1 MQQIEL
7 WGYRMTYCIIETDDG
22 WTIAELSPERTAEDA
37 AGMLGGAVIDPG
49 PYDSYEDASD
59 ALVSLQ
65 EELAENGGTSD
76 IPGTRAIES
85 READ

>member
-1 MQQIEL
+1 MS
-7 WGYRMTYCIIETDDG
+7 YCIVEIEAG
-22 WTIAELSPERTAEDA
+22 WTIAEISPERTAEEVATQLD
-37 AGMLGGAVIDPG
+37 GTVIDPG

-59 ALVSLQ
+59 AFVALQ

-85 READ
+85 RETD

>member
-1 MQQIEL
+1 MQ
-7 WGYRMTYCIIETDDG
+7 YFIIETEDG
-22 WTIAELSPERTAEDA
+22 WTIAEMPANSTAEEV
-37 AGMLGGAVIDPG
+37 AGQLGATVIDPG

-76 IPGTRAIES
+76 VPGTRAIES
-85 READ
+85 REAE

>member
-1 MQQIEL
+1 MQ
-7 WGYRMTYCIIETDDG
+7 YCIIETEDG
-22 WTIAELSPERTAEDA
+22 WTIAEMPPERTAEEV
-37 AGMLGGAVIDPG
+37 AGQLGATVIDPG

-76 IPGTRAIES
+76 VPGTRAIES